1 MYWEWKKMPKIDF
14 KHDGIGH
21 FLSDK
26 FLKVP
31 LYQRSFA
38 WEEENVKELFDDIT
52 NSYPDEYFIGTIVVT
67 DRGDYLEI
75 VDGQQRLATAS
86 LFFIAVRDFLKE
98 KGEIEKANA
107 IEGEFIL
114 KQSYRDEEKKQRLT
128 LNDVDNEFYVRA
140 LIKSERI
147 DCSRASHGRL
157 MKAYSFLKEY
167 IENKYKSEG
176 LEGLLNLVDFL
187 KDKLLIITVTV
198 SDDVNAFTVFET
210 LNDRGLILSQT
221 DLIKNYLFNKAGDRI
236 EEAKDKWSRFT
247 GAIEA
252 GIGEEEIL
260 SYIRYY
266 WSSKYGLTREKELY
280 KKIKEKIKNKNQS
293 ITFLNNLEKNSETY
307 LAILN
312 PNHPFWNNF
321 PSECSEY
328 IAELLELRL
337 TQNRPLLIALL
348 EIWKDKLE
356 DVKKALKLIV
366 SWSVRNLITGTIG
379 SGTLEKEFS
388 RQARFINEGRIN
400 TARELLDSVKDL
412 IPTDEQFQRAFEIA
426 TVSKAY
432 IARYYLRKLEQA
444 YRTTSELEPI
454 KNPEK
459 ANLEHVLPAN
469 PTNLQEDWPSFDE
482 NSHKTYYCR
491 LGNLTLLD
499 KKMNSDIGNGPFEDK
514 KSIYKESELIITKK
528 IAEYYDWTPSEI
540 EKRQKE
546 LAKKAVEIWDIR
558 I

>member
-1 MYWEWKKMPKIDF
+1 MPKIDF

-38 WEEENVKELFDDIT
+38 WEKENVKELFDDIT

-67 DRGDYLEI
+67 EKGDCLEI
-75 VDGQQRLATAS
+75 VDGQQRIATVS

-98 KGEIEKANA
+98 IGEVEKANA

-128 LNDVDNEFYVRA
+128 LNDVDNEFYVKA
-140 LIKSERI
+140 LIRNESA
-147 DCSRASHGRL
+147 DPSRASHDRL
-157 MKAYSFLKEY
+157 MNAYNFLKGY
-167 IENKYKSEG
+167 IENKYRSEG
-176 LEGLLNLVDFL
+176 LDGLLNLVDFL
-187 KDKLLIITVTV
+187 KDKLLIIIVTV

-236 EEAKDKWSRFT
+236 EEAKDKWTRFT

-252 GIGEEEIL
+252 GISEEEIL
-260 SYIRYY
+260 NYVRYY
-266 WSSKYGLTREKELY
+266 WSSKHGLTREKELY

-293 ITFLNNLEKNSETY
+293 ITFLGNLERNSEIY

-312 PNHPFWNNF
+312 PHHTFWNNF
-321 PSECSEY
+321 PCECSEY

-348 EIWKDKLE
+348 EIWKDKPE
-356 DVKKALKLIV
+356 EVKKALKLIV

-388 RQARFINEGRIN
+388 NQAKLINEGKIRN
-400 TARELLDSVKDL
+400 AKELLNSIKDL
-412 IPTDEQFQRAFEIA
+412 IPTDEQFQKAFETASI
-426 TVSKAY
+426 SKAY

-444 YRTTSELEPI
+444 YRTTLELKAIE
-454 KNPEK
+454 NPEK
-459 ANLEHVLPAN
+459 VNLEHILPEN
-469 PTNLQEDWPSFDE
+469 PTDLQKDWPNFDE
-482 NSHKTYYCR
+482 NSHKTYYR
-491 LGNLTLLD
+491 RIGNLTLLD
-499 KKMNSDIGNGPFEDK
+499 KRMNSDIGNGSFEGK
-514 KSIYKESELIITKK
+514 KEVYIESELIITKK
-528 IAEYYDWTPSEI
+528 IAEYNDWTPSEI

-546 LAKKAVEIWDIR
+546 FAKKAVEIWNLKI
-558 I
+558 

>member
-1 MYWEWKKMPKIDF
+1 MPKIDF

>member
-1 MYWEWKKMPKIDF
+1 MNAYN
-14 KHDGIGH
+14 
-21 FLSDK
+21 
-26 FLKVP
+26 FLK
-31 LYQRSFA
+31 
-38 WEEENVKELFDDIT
+38 D
-52 NSYPDEYFIGTIVVT
+52 
-67 DRGDYLEI
+67 
-75 VDGQQRLATAS
+75 
-86 LFFIAVRDFLKE
+86 
-98 KGEIEKANA
+98 
-107 IEGEFIL
+107 
-114 KQSYRDEEKKQRLT
+114 
-128 LNDVDNEFYVRA
+128 
-140 LIKSERI
+140 
-147 DCSRASHGRL
+147 H
-157 MKAYSFLKEY
+157 

-187 KDKLLIITVTV
+187 KDKLLIIIVTV

-236 EEAKDKWSRFT
+236 EEAKDKWTRFT

-388 RQARFINEGRIN
+388 RQAKLINEGRIN
-400 TARELLDSVKDL
+400 NAKELLDSVKNL
-412 IPTDEQFQRAFEIA
+412 IPTDEQFQKAFEIA

-432 IARYYLRKLEQA
+432 IARYYLRKIEQA
-444 YRTTSELEPI
+444 YRTTLELEPI
-454 KNPEK
+454 RNPEK
-459 ANLEHVLPAN
+459 VNLEHILPEN
-469 PTNLQEDWPSFDE
+469 PTNLQRDWLSFDE
-482 NSHKTYYCR
+482 NLHKTYYR
-491 LGNLTLLD
+491 RIGNLTLLD
-499 KKMNSDIGNGPFEDK
+499 KKMNSDVGNGPFSGK
-514 KSIYKESELIITKK
+514 KAVYENSELVITKK
-528 IAEYYDWTPSEI
+528 IAECDNWAPSEI

-546 LAKKAVEIWDIR
+546 FAKKAVEIWNLKI
-558 I
+558 